1 MPLWRT
7 TSANTANAKSE
18 MAQNDPAASASQ
30 AAGTEW
36 LSGHLHH
43 LTEEQ
48 EGRLEEF
55 KELCAKEGYYT
66 PASAGG
72 QGEGAGEGGEKKASH
87 GDETML

>member
-7 TSANTANAKSE
+7 TSATATAKSE
-18 MAQNDPAASASQ
+18 MEQNDPAVSASQ

-36 LSGHLHH
+36 LSGHLNH

-48 EGRLEEF
+48 EGRLKEF
-55 KELCAKEGYYT
+55 KEHCAKEGYYT
-66 PASAGG
+66 PASADGD
-72 QGEGAGEGGEKKASH
+72 EKKASH

>member
-7 TSANTANAKSE
+7 TSATANAKSE
-18 MAQNDPAASASQ
+18 MEQNDPAVSASQ

-48 EGRLEEF
+48 EGRLKEF
-55 KELCAKEGYYT
+55 KEHCAKEGYYT
-66 PASAGG
+66 PASADGD
-72 QGEGAGEGGEKKASH
+72 EKKASH

>member
-7 TSANTANAKSE
+7 TSANTNAKSE

-48 EGRLEEF
+48 EGRLKEF

-66 PASAGG
+66 PASGF
-72 QGEGAGEGGEKKASH
+72 AGEGEDEKKASH

>member
-7 TSANTANAKSE
+7 TSANTNAKSE

-48 EGRLEEF
+48 EGRLKEF
-55 KELCAKEGYYT
+55 KELCTKEGYYT
-66 PASAGG
+66 PASA
-72 QGEGAGEGGEKKASH
+72 EGSAGEGEGEGEKKASH